1 MTLLKKWW
9 RMATVAVLLV
19 VAGLAL
25 GRVAFSRPTQAEEE
39 AYRVELVMSD
49 QYKVQRALN
58 QMAAKGWYYISTV
71 PRQDGKVLLVFRK
84 AQGS

>member
-1 MTLLKKWW
+1 MKQLKKSW
-9 RMATVAVLLV
+9 RMAAFAVVLV
-19 VAGLAL
+19 VAGLGL
-25 GRVAFSRPTQAEEE
+25 GKVAFSGPLQAEEE

>member
-1 MTLLKKWW
+1 MTLLRKSW
-9 RMATVAVLLV
+9 RMAAFAVILV

-25 GRVAFSRPTQAEEE
+25 GKVAFSRPMQTEED

-58 QMAAKGWYYISTV
+58 QMAAKGWYYISSV
-71 PRQDGKVLLVFRK
+71 PRQDGKVLLVFRQ

>member
-1 MTLLKKWW
+1 MTLRKKSL
-9 RMATVAVLLV
+9 RTAVFAVILV
-19 VAGLAL
+19 VAGLAI
-25 GRVAFSRPTQAEEE
+25 GKVAFSRPMQTEED

-49 QYKVQRALN
+49 QYRVQRALN
-58 QMAAKGWYYISTV
+58 QMASKGWYYISSV

>member
-1 MTLLKKWW
+1 MTLLRKWW
-9 RMATVAVLLV
+9 RMAAFALILV

-25 GRVAFSRPTQAEEE
+25 GKVAFSRPVQTEED

-58 QMAAKGWYYISTV
+58 QMAAKGWYYISSV

-84 AQGS
+84 AQDS

>member
-1 MTLLKKWW
+1 MQT
-9 RMATVAVLLV
+9 
-19 VAGLAL
+19 
-25 GRVAFSRPTQAEEE
+25 EED

-58 QMAAKGWYYISTV
+58 QMAAKGWYYISSV
-71 PRQDGKVLLVFRK
+71 PRQDGKVLLVFRQ

>member
-1 MTLLKKWW
+1 MTLLKKSW
-9 RMATVAVLLV
+9 RMAAFAVILV
-19 VAGLAL
+19 VAGLAM
-25 GRVAFSRPTQAEEE
+25 GKVAFSRPMQTEEE

-58 QMAAKGWYYISTV
+58 QMAAKGWYYISSV
-71 PRQDGKVLLVFRK
+71 PRPDGKVLLVFRK

>member
-1 MTLLKKWW
+1 MAQLKKSW
-9 RMATVAVLLV
+9 RMAAIAVVLV
-19 VAGLAL
+19 VAGLGL
-25 GRVAFSRPTQAEEE
+25 GKVAFSGPLQTEEE

-58 QMAAKGWYYISTV
+58 QMAAKGWYYISSV

>member
-1 MTLLKKWW
+1 MTLLKKSW
-9 RMATVAVLLV
+9 RMAAFAVILV

-25 GRVAFSRPTQAEEE
+25 GKVAFSRPMQAEED

-49 QYKVQRALN
+49 QYRVQRALN
-58 QMAAKGWYYISTV
+58 QMAVKGWYYISSV

>member
-1 MTLLKKWW
+1 MTLLKKSW
-9 RMATVAVLLV
+9 RMTAFAVVLVA
-19 VAGLAL
+19 AGLVL
-25 GRVAFSRPTQAEEE
+25 GRVAFSRPMQSEEE

-58 QMAAKGWYYISTV
+58 QMAAKGWYYISSV

-84 AQGS
+84 AQ

>member
-1 MTLLKKWW
+1 MTLLRKSW
-9 RMATVAVLLV
+9 RMAAFAVILV

-25 GRVAFSRPTQAEEE
+25 GKVAFSRPMQTEED

-49 QYKVQRALN
+49 PYKVQRALN
-58 QMAAKGWYYISTV
+58 QMAAKGWYYISSV

-84 AQGS
+84 AQDS

>member
-1 MTLLKKWW
+1 MTQLKKSW
-9 RMATVAVLLV
+9 RMAAFAVVLIA
-19 VAGLAL
+19 AGLVL
-25 GRVAFSRPTQAEEE
+25 GRVAFSRPMQTEED

-58 QMAAKGWYYISTV
+58 QMAAKGWYYISSV

-84 AQGS
+84 AQES

>member
-1 MTLLKKWW
+1 MTQLKKSW
-9 RMATVAVLLV
+9 RMAALAVVLI
-19 VAGLAL
+19 VAGLGL
-25 GRVAFSRPTQAEEE
+25 GKVAFSGPLQTEEE

>member
-1 MTLLKKWW
+1 MTLLRKSW
-9 RMATVAVLLV
+9 RMAAFAVILV

-25 GRVAFSRPTQAEEE
+25 GKVAFSRPIQTEED

-58 QMAAKGWYYISTV
+58 QMAAKGWYYISSVT
-71 PRQDGKVLLVFRK
+71 RQDGKVLLVFRK